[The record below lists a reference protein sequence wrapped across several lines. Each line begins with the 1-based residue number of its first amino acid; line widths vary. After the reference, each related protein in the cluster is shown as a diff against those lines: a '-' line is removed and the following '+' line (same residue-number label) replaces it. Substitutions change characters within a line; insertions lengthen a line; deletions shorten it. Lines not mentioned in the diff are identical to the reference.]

1 MSEFIVQDR
10 SGRRQV
16 AIGRQMSIG
25 RGSSN
30 DLVLNAQFA
39 SRRHAQVWQQGD
51 RVIIE
56 DLTSTNG
63 TFVNGQR
70 LERPR
75 FLNHNDVV
83 MIGDGHLTF
92 VAAHDR
98 ASDLTPPQGVLQ
110 VMASQVACP
119 SCGMLNHP
127 QAQVCARC
135 GHPLPPRGSQDRPR
149 TIRSLTP
156 TDPVLARPFPAPTV
170 VTPPGR
176 QSRSGVWI
184 LILLLGILA
193 VAFLTALA
201 ILVLYVVS

>member
-1 MSEFIVQDR
+1 MSEFLVQDR

-16 AIGRQMSIG
+16 PIGRQMTIG
-25 RGSSN
+25 RGSGN
-30 DLVLNAQFA
+30 DLVLNALFA

-70 LERPR
+70 LDRPR
-75 FLNHNDVV
+75 FLNHNDVIL
-83 MIGDGHLTF
+83 IGDGHLTF
-92 VAAHDR
+92 VAAPDR
-98 ASDLTPPQGVLQ
+98 ASDVTPPQGVFQ
-110 VMASQVACP
+110 VIASQVACP
-119 SCGMLNHP
+119 ACGMMNHP

-135 GHPLPPRGSQDRPR
+135 GHSLPPRGEPARR
-149 TIRSLTP
+149 RAGGSLTP
-156 TDPVLARPFPAPTV
+156 TDPVFARPFPAPTV

-176 QSRSGVWI
+176 PSRSGVWI

-201 ILVLYVVS
+201 ILVFYVVS

>member
-16 AIGRQMSIG
+16 TIGRQMTIG
-25 RGSSN
+25 RGSNN
-30 DLVLNAQFA
+30 DLVLNALFA

-70 LERPR
+70 LDRPR
-75 FLNHNDVV
+75 FLNHNDVIL
-83 MIGDGHLTF
+83 IGDGYLTF
-92 VAAHDR
+92 VAAPDQ
-98 ASDLTPPQGVLQ
+98 ASDVTPSQGLLQ

-135 GHPLPPRGSQDRPR
+135 GHSLPPRGEQGRRR
-149 TIRSLTP
+149 TSGSFTP
-156 TDPVLARPFPAPTV
+156 TDPVFARPFPAPTV

-176 QSRSGVWI
+176 QSRSGVWV

-193 VAFLTALA
+193 VAFLTVLAL
-201 ILVLYVVS
+201 LVFYVVS

>member
-1 MSEFIVQDR
+1 
-10 SGRRQV
+10 
-16 AIGRQMSIG
+16 
-25 RGSSN
+25 
-30 DLVLNAQFA
+30 
-39 SRRHAQVWQQGD
+39 
-51 RVIIE
+51 
-56 DLTSTNG
+56 
-63 TFVNGQR
+63 
-70 LERPR
+70 
-75 FLNHNDVV
+75 
-83 MIGDGHLTF
+83 
-92 VAAHDR
+92 
-98 ASDLTPPQGVLQ
+98 
-110 VMASQVACP
+110 
-119 SCGMLNHP
+119 MLNHP

-184 LILLLGILA
+184 LILLLGVLA